1 MNSNGVLLDA
11 IRTEAIRQKV
21 TPYRL
26 AKQTGLSTRTVYDFF
41 QGKNISYRTVEKLM
55 EALNL
60 VVIQEFT
67 TQAVPGLTELLLNY
81 QTGKE

>member
-21 TPYRL
+21 TAYRF

-41 QGKNISYRTVEKLM
+41 RGKNISYRTGEKLM
-55 EALNL
+55 EVLQL
-60 VVIQEFT
+60 VVIQQITIQSE
-67 TQAVPGLTELLLNY
+67 
-81 QTGKE
+81 KE